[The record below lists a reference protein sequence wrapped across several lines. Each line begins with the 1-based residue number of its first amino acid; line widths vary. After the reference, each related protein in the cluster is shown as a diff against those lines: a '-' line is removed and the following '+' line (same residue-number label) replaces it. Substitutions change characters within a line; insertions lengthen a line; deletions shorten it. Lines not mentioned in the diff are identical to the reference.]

1 MKLSLY
7 SMFPMM
13 VQQVGTRTEKI
24 FSTSCIIKM
33 ILTFMQ
39 NRISLQV
46 MGKALLMGLVRH
58 VVLLDIRNNKI
69 LVYMKRV

>member
-1 MKLSLY
+1 
-7 SMFPMM
+7 
-13 VQQVGTRTEKI
+13 
-24 FSTSCIIKM
+24 M

-46 MGKALLMGLVRH
+46 MGKALLMGLLRH

-69 LVYMKRV
+69 LVYMKGPNLDHWNKNVNFNKKI